1 MLFAICSKQLFCIFF
16 KKKFKILLII
26 NVKEKRMKQIITRF
40 FIISIVFL
48 LSAAPSWGE
57 IKGTVSASS
66 YSAGDVV
73 QVSGTIEPGSDIYLS
88 ISAKQRFASK
98 DTTGITE
105 IKKLASSAKKYGY
118 SVDTSIPALYYMITS
133 NPEKFGKVVNKKFG
147 GPSFFTQKGKRGLYS
162 TTMFKLN
169 KWSELDN
176 ETQQMLGSLSSEA
189 EWNFYKF
196 AHESSYGI
204 NTITKENTK
213 VGKVTIFARSV
224 LADHG
229 TTDNYWDKGTKIE
242 LDKAT
247 GKFTVS
253 FTSFRHTPPDTEFEV
268 FVNGQAA
275 GEFKLESK
283 GFWLTKGGRYMNPL
297 WIIIG
302 AILVGAYFS
311 MIGAAGGMLMAAF
324 QVMVVQ
330 TAGTIGIN
338 AANVLRPSNIAL
350 TLFSPLGSFY
360 RFAVKERRVAWPI
373 GLSFGAGIFIGSMWL
388 GKYAIEYLPMKT
400 YKEWLAILVVIIG
413 IKTLQELTPKAM
425 EKRKNI
431 KAMVKKF
438 NAAVAKAKTDGST
451 AEMGTIEPVTS
462 SLTNYRFKFWGEE
475 FSINPL
481 LFAFLG
487 LGIGIVSRSFGIGGG
502 FLLVPAMTSLGA
514 LPMYVA
520 VPIALV
526 GTCFSS
532 IGSFIGYLLNG
543 YLPDMWL
550 AISIII
556 GGFAGGMLG
565 SRLQTFFSEVQLKWI
580 LAITLF
586 FLFFRFFKIE
596 IWI

>member
-1 MLFAICSKQLFCIFF
+1 
-16 KKKFKILLII
+16 
-26 NVKEKRMKQIITRF
+26 MKQIISRF
-40 FIISIVFL
+40 FVISMVLL
-48 LSAAPSWGE
+48 LSAASSWAE
-57 IKGTVSASS
+57 INGTLSASS
-66 YSAGDVV
+66 YSAGDVI
-73 QVSGTIEPGSDIYLS
+73 QVSGTIEPGSDLYLGV
-88 ISAKQRFASK
+88 SAVKRFASK
-98 DTTGITE
+98 DTEGKTE
-105 IKKLASSAKKYGY
+105 IKKLAKSAKKFGY
-118 SVDTSIPALYYMITS
+118 SVDTSIPVLYYMVTS
-133 NPEKFGKVVNKKFG
+133 NPDKFGNIVDKKFG

-162 TTMFKLN
+162 TTMFKLK
-169 KWSELDN
+169 KWADLDD
-176 ETQQMLGSLSSEA
+176 ESKKMLAGITSEA
-189 EWNFYKF
+189 EWNFFKF
-196 AHESSYGI
+196 AHENSYGI
-204 NTITKENTK
+204 NTITKESTK
-213 VGKVTIFARSV
+213 VGKVTIFSRSV
-224 LADHG
+224 LADYG
-229 TTDNYWDKGTKIE
+229 TTGKYWDKGTKVE
-242 LDKAT
+242 LDKTT
-247 GKFTVS
+247 GKFTAS

-268 FVNGQAA
+268 SVNGQSA
-275 GEFKLESK
+275 GTFNLKSK

-330 TAGTIGIN
+330 TAGIVGIN

-360 RFAVKERRVAWPI
+360 RFAVKERRVAWPV
-373 GLSFGAGIFIGSMWL
+373 GLSFGLGIFIGSVWL
-388 GKYAIEYLPMKT
+388 GKYAIAYLPMKT
-400 YKEWLAILVVIIG
+400 YKEWLAILVVLMG

-438 NAAVAKAKTDGST
+438 NDAVAKAKTDGSA
-451 AEMGTIEPVTS
+451 AEMGTIEPVSS
-462 SLTNYRFKFWGEE
+462 SLTDYRFKFWGEE
-475 FSINPL
+475 FRINPL
-481 LFAFLG
+481 LFAILG
-487 LGIGIVSRSFGIGGG
+487 LGIGVVSRSFGIGGG

-565 SRLQTFFSEVQLKWI
+565 SRLQTLFTEIQLKWI
-580 LAITLF
+580 LAFTLF

>member
-1 MLFAICSKQLFCIFF
+1 
-16 KKKFKILLII
+16 
-26 NVKEKRMKQIITRF
+26 MKQIFIRF
-40 FIISIVFL
+40 FILSQVL
-48 LSAAPSWGE
+48 LFSAMPSMAQST
-57 IKGTVSASS
+57 GTVSSS
-66 YSAGDVV
+66 TYKAGDVV
-73 QVSGTIEPGSDIYLS
+73 TVTGSVEPGADLFLTVA
-88 ISAKQRFASK
+88 AKEKFAPG
-98 DTTGITE
+98 DTDGKTE
-105 IKKLASSAKKYGY
+105 IKRLAKDAGKKGFTKE
-118 SVDTSIPALYYMITS
+118 TSIPVLYYMLTS
-133 NPEKFGKVVNKKFG
+133 SPEKFGKVIDKKFG
-147 GPSFFTQKGKRGLYS
+147 GPSFFTQNGKRGLYS

-169 KWSELDN
+169 SWKDIDDDTKSV
-176 ETQQMLGSLSSEA
+176 LGAISSED
-189 EWNFYKF
+189 EWNFFKY

-204 NTITKENTK
+204 NTITKENTR

-224 LADHG
+224 LADHA
-229 TTDNYWDKGTKIE
+229 TTGNYWDENTKID
-242 LDKAT
+242 LDKTT
-247 GKFTVS
+247 GKFTAS
-253 FTSFRHTPPDTEFEV
+253 FKTYRHTPPDTEFNV
-268 FVNGQAA
+268 FVNGEAS
-275 GEFKLESK
+275 GGYKLESK

-330 TAGTIGIN
+330 TAGPVGIN

-360 RFAVKERRVAWPI
+360 RFAVKERRVAWPVGI
-373 GLSFGAGIFIGSMWL
+373 SFGVGIFIGSVWL
-388 GKYAIEYLPMKT
+388 GQYAIEYLPMKT
-400 YKEWLAILVVIIG
+400 YKEWLAILVVIMG

-425 EKRKNI
+425 NKRKNI

-438 NAAVAKAKTDGST
+438 NAAVTKAKQDGT
-451 AEMGTIEPVTS
+451 AAEMGSIEPVKG
-462 SLTNYRFKFWGEE
+462 SLTDYRFKFWGEE
-475 FSINPL
+475 FKINPL
-481 LFAFLG
+481 LFGILG

-565 SRLQTFFSEVQLKWI
+565 SRIQTLFSEIQLKWI
-580 LAITLF
+580 LAVTLF